1 MSAADPT
8 PDPSP
13 AAVRVAASTSN
24 LGPGFDCLGLALEL
38 FVDARL
44 VGPSPDGAHRLVD
57 AEGEARAWPEDG
69 GLLARAF
76 DAVFDAAGRERVAC
90 AFAARS
96 DVPLE
101 RGLGS
106 SGAAVAAGA
115 LLANHL
121 CGDALSLHALAR
133 IGLELEGH
141 PDNSTA
147 SLFGGCTIG
156 VPDGDALHVVRADLA
171 DELRFAVAWSD
182 ATLATERARAALPR
196 DVPFA
201 DAVENPRRLALLL
214 DGLRRGDRARVAAG
228 GRDALHVGHRLPL
241 IPGGAE
247 ALRAA
252 EDAGAW
258 LATISGAGSALVAI
272 ASADEVDAVAAA
284 MADALHDHASGARQR
299 SVRASIAAP
308 HVEAPHRPR

>member
-1 MSAADPT
+1 MSAASPS
-8 PDPSP
+8 PVPSP

-38 FVDARL
+38 FVDARV
-44 VGPSPDGAHRLVD
+44 VGPSEEGAHRLVE
-57 AEGEARAWPEDG
+57 AEGEARAWPTDG

-76 DAVFDAAGRERVAC
+76 DAVYDALGRARVAC

-96 DVPLE
+96 EVPLE

-106 SGAAVAAGA
+106 SGAAVAAGL
-115 LLANHL
+115 LLANHA
-121 CGDALSLHALAR
+121 CGDALSVHALAR
-133 IGLELEGH
+133 LGLELEGH

-156 VPDGDALHVVRADLA
+156 VPDGDALHVVHAELA

-182 ATLATERARAALPR
+182 ATLATERARAALPDR
-196 DVPFA
+196 VPFA

-228 GRDALHVGHRLPL
+228 GRDALHVAHRLPL

-258 LATISGAGSALVAI
+258 LATISGAGSALVAV
-272 ASADEVDAVAAA
+272 ASAEETDAVAAS
-284 MADALHDHASGARQR
+284 MADALREHASGVQQR
-299 SVRASIAAP
+299 SVRASTAAP
-308 HVEAPHRPR
+308 RADAP